1 MCTNEKVFYKDVG
14 KSGRLNC
21 EYIIE
26 AQNSPQIFLSEE
38 KFAVTNE
45 NLTVNQFKKKVRISL
60 LNLKIN
66 KYKKHIKLREREV
79 LTDEILLI
87 ENEIQVDYS
96 FLENEV
102 AVMDFKMTVKNDL
115 LYAVLNEMGQQ
126 QRDIVYLSLCE
137 EMSDKEI
144 GKRLCIS
151 RSKVQRIKQKM
162 KKTIYN
168 AMTGGTQND
177 RKS

>member
-1 MCTNEKVFYKDVG
+1 MYTNEKVFYKNLG

-21 EYIIE
+21 EYIIG
-26 AQNSPQIFLSEE
+26 AQNFPQIFLSEE
-38 KFAVTNE
+38 KCVVINE
-45 NLTVNQFKKKVRISL
+45 KLNVNQFKKKVRISL

-66 KYKKHIKLREREV
+66 KHKKHIKLREREV
-79 LTDEILLI
+79 LTNEILLI
-87 ENEIQVDYS
+87 ENEIQDDYS
-96 FLENEV
+96 FLENRV
-102 AVMDFKMTVKNDL
+102 KVMDFKMTIKNDL

-137 EMSDKEI
+137 EMSDREI
-144 GKRLCIS
+144 GKKLRIS

-162 KKTIYN
+162 KKTIYS

>member
-21 EYIIE
+21 EYIIG
-26 AQNSPQIFLSEE
+26 AQNFPQIFLSEE
-38 KFAVTNE
+38 KCVVINE
-45 NLTVNQFKKKVRISL
+45 KLNVNQFKKKVRISL

-66 KYKKHIKLREREV
+66 KHKKHIKLREREV
-79 LTDEILLI
+79 LTNEILLI
-87 ENEIQVDYS
+87 ENEIQDDYS
-96 FLENEV
+96 FLENRV
-102 AVMDFKMTVKNDL
+102 KVMDFKMTVKNDL

-162 KKTIYN
+162 KKTIYS